1 MRKFNLDGYSDGTR
15 IRGKRAIDLFLLQV
29 MQMSNQ
35 ETRGIAIALPFL
47 QHFELRIGSWGRMR
61 IRRDSLGLKFFL
73 SFFLSKEFTFASVT
87 KEREKDYYQGDTRW
101 PRETG
106 RPQSMKI

>member
-1 MRKFNLDGYSDGTR
+1 
-15 IRGKRAIDLFLLQV
+15 
-29 MQMSNQ
+29 
-35 ETRGIAIALPFL
+35 
-47 QHFELRIGSWGRMR
+47 MR